1 MKRMLVQIVDAVLK
15 RKKMLSTEMSVGDDP
30 FLQ

>member
-1 MKRMLVQIVDAVLK
+1 MKRILVEIVDAALK
-15 RKKMLSTEMSVGDDP
+15 RKMMLSTEMSVGDDP